1 MNMPRIALHFW
12 KNTGAARPRFSRED
26 YITASVV
33 AFVIALVALLGYDA
47 YIFYQDIIER
57 GSNAP
62 AASPRTKFSESD
74 IDEIVTLLDERE
86 KKFNEIL
93 LENQ

>member
-1 MNMPRIALHFW
+1 MNMPRIALHFRR
-12 KNTGAARPRFSRED
+12 NTGAARPRFSRGD
-26 YITASVV
+26 YITTSVV
-33 AFVIALVALLGYDA
+33 AFIIALVALLGYDA

-57 GSNAP
+57 AAGSP

-74 IDEIVTLLDERE
+74 IDEIIMLLNERE

-93 LENQ
+93 SGNQ